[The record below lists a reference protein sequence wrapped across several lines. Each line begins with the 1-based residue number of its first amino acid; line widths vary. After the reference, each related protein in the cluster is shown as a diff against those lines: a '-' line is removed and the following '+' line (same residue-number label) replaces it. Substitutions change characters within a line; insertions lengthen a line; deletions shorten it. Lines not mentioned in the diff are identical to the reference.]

1 MTNKHFEVG
10 TPMPLG
16 HKRPA
21 FNSSQSV
28 DIEELMQGI
37 VKAMIPA
44 VQEHIDK
51 RLKEAGISTDGK
63 PANDM
68 ANNLAQYQFP
78 KADRWAGYNLNEAF
92 DDLPDGD
99 EPRSSNGRKM
109 PSNLDEYQLPD

>member
-1 MTNKHFEVG
+1 MTKHFEVG
-10 TPMPLG
+10 TPQPLG

-21 FNSSQSV
+21 FNSQSV

-63 PANDM
+63 PADDM
-68 ANNLAQYQFP
+68 ASNLAQYKP
-78 KADRWAGYNLNEAF
+78 PSADHWQNYDLNAAF

-109 PSNLDEYQLPD
+109 PSHLDEYQLPE